1 MENYSKLGLAP
12 AAAAAYEC
20 IQVILGSLYIEQ
32 ELGAN
37 SKLMSAITLAA
48 STFFLKKNIDS
59 TFDAEASSSSG
70 SLVLPRC
77 PVSTKERL
85 HSKF

>member
-48 STFFLKKNIDS
+48 STFFFKKILTPLLMLKL
-59 TFDAEASSSSG
+59 
-70 SLVLPRC
+70 LVL
-77 PVSTKERL
+77 VAV
-85 HSKF
+85 

>member
-12 AAAAAYEC
+12 AAAAAAYEC

-48 STFFLKKNIDS
+48 ATFFFKKKNQ
-59 TFDAEASSSSG
+59 
-70 SLVLPRC
+70 LL
-77 PVSTKERL
+77 L
-85 HSKF
+85 